1 MIITK
6 DVKIWETAPLSF
18 AVVRDK
24 LMDFCYE
31 YHVAPD
37 DVAFAPYV
45 EMAEDNATIIA
56 MGIRFTIDKEDEEQD

>member
-18 AVVRDK
+18 ALVRDK

-31 YHVAPD
+31 NKVAPD
-37 DVAFAPYV
+37 DVAVAPYT
-45 EMAEDNATIIA
+45 EMAADNATIIA
-56 MGIRFTIDKEDEEQD
+56 MGIRFTIDKEDEA